1 MPYGKN
7 SQVGL
12 PVPACCCTGT
22 NSTPQHLGHAW
33 HVFLCALLVSSA
45 FGVQRMMSTAKN
57 WFYRSH
63 DMAVEVFTGKSRDG
77 MLHVALH
84 VVQNLSERH
93 ATLHAVVLSDLVF
106 NVLCA
111 KSGCLF

>member
-57 WFYRSH
+57 WFYWSH
-63 DMAVEVFTGKSRDG
+63 DMAVEFFTGKSRHG

-84 VVQNLSERH
+84 VVQNLSDLRTS
-93 ATLHAVVLSDLVF
+93 TLNFRIIYWVHEH
-106 NVLCA
+106 
-111 KSGCLF
+111 